1 MYADRTA
8 TQSAAPRRG
17 SAGMHRRSNAAWVS
31 PPAANLAVLGGTGQ
45 FGLGLAWRL
54 ALGGARVV
62 IGSRDEKRAQEAA
75 VRVRAGLDAAGA
87 APDPARELPVSGATN
102 RAAAVTADT
111 VFVSVPFSGQEAL
124 LEELGSALDG
134 KLVICCGVVWPPG
147 SRPETSAAE
156 EAERVLRRAGAGK
169 VRVAA
174 AFQTVAAGLLR
185 LPPEAA
191 GKEPA
196 PDVLVFADETADRE
210 AAVRMAAF
218 TGLRAVP
225 VGPLRKSR
233 AAEAALGLLLELNRG
248 SARHAGLMVTGLKSP
263 A

>member
-1 MYADRTA
+1 MTG
-8 TQSAAPRRG
+8 PR
-17 SAGMHRRSNAAWVS
+17 V
-31 PPAANLAVLGGTGQ
+31 AVLGGSGQ
-45 FGLGLAWRL
+45 FGLGLARRL
-54 ALGGARVV
+54 ALGGAEVV
-62 IGSRDEKRAQEAA
+62 IGSRNEQRAVEAA
-75 VRVRAGLDAAGA
+75 ARVRGGLDTGGA
-87 APDPARELPVSGATN
+87 ASDPGRELLVTGATN
-102 RAAAVTADT
+102 RTAAGAGDV
-111 VFVSVPFSGQEAL
+111 VFLSVPFAGQEAL

-134 KLVICCGVVWPPG
+134 KLVVCCGVLWPPG

-185 LPPEAA
+185 LPPGAE
-191 GKEPA
+191 GTDPG

-210 AAVRMAAF
+210 AAARTAAL

-233 AAEAALGLLLELNRG
+233 AAEAALGMLLELNRH
-248 SARHAGLMVTGLKSP
+248 SARHAGLMVTGLNSDGR
-263 A
+263 